1 MATVQSGRNSDDWLV
16 DDKIL
21 VENYGRTIR
30 LRDYATG
37 QVIENVGDITAA
49 KTRAEFLISSGKW
62 ATHEAGAGSGAWTKF
77 GGTI

>member
-1 MATVQSGRNSDDWLV
+1 MATVQSGRSSTDWLI
-16 DDKIL
+16 DGKIQ
-21 VENYGRTIR
+21 VESFGRTVR

-37 QVIENVGDITAA
+37 QVIENVGDVAAA

-62 ATHEAGAGSGAWTKF
+62 ATHEGAPGSGAWTKF

>member
-1 MATVQSGRNSDDWLV
+1 MATVQSGRSANDWLI
-16 DDKIL
+16 DDLIQ
-21 VENYGRTIR
+21 VEHYGRTIR

-37 QVIENVGDITAA
+37 EVIQNVGDVDAA

-62 ATHEAGAGSGAWTKF
+62 ATHQAGPGSGAWTKY

>member
-1 MATVQSGRNSDDWLV
+1 MATVQSGRRSDDWLI
-16 DDKIL
+16 DGLIQ
-21 VENYGRTIR
+21 VEHSGRTIR

-37 QVIENVGDITAA
+37 QVIQNVGDIDAA

-62 ATHEAGAGSGAWTKF
+62 TIHQSDAGSGSWTKY

>member
-1 MATVQSGRNSDDWLV
+1 MATVQSGRHSNDWLI
-16 DDKIL
+16 DGKIQ
-21 VENYGRTIR
+21 VEHHGRTIR

-49 KTRAEFLISSGKW
+49 KARAEFLISSGKW
-62 ATHEAGAGSGAWTKF
+62 TLHQADAGSGAWTRF

>member
-1 MATVQSGRNSDDWLV
+1 MATVQHGRRAEDWLV

-30 LRDYATG
+30 LRDYETG
-37 QVIENVGDITAA
+37 MVIENVGDITAA

-62 ATHEAGAGSGAWTKF
+62 ATHQAGPGSGSWTRF